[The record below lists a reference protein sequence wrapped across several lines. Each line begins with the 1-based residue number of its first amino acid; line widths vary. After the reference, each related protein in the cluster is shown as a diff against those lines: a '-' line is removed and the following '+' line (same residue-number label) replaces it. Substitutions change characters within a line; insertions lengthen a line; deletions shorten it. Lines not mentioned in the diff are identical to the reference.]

1 MVGNLGKGLGTVNLV
16 EEWEKGLG
24 TVNLVGEWEK
34 GLGTVNSMGVWG
46 REHGPGA
53 SVEDWDDK
61 PNRPHYQSGKD
72 WTAKENRQTEHIVV
86 IP

>member
-24 TVNLVGEWEK
+24 TVNLVEEWEK

-61 PNRPHYQSGKD
+61 PNRPHYHYQVKTGLPKK
-72 WTAKENRQTEHIVV
+72 TAKQSTL
-86 IP
+86 